1 MLEKRQPLQQ
11 MVLGKL
17 NIYTCRRMKLD
28 PDLLSCTNIN
38 SKWIKDLNGKTRNFE
53 TTRRKHKGNP
63 WNLIAQE
70 IIVRSNK

>member
-1 MLEKRQPLQQ
+1 
-11 MVLGKL
+11 
-17 NIYTCRRMKLD
+17 MKLD